1 MWDYVIERF
10 CIASVLDLGS
20 GIGNASY
27 WFLLLEGRVAG

>member
-27 WFLLLEGRVAG
+27 WFCF